1 MKEPT
6 TSQSKPISY
15 NRYKC
20 RCNIYKYRRAKRMTQ
35 DKLAHLVG
43 VRRETICRIEN
54 DKFVPSLELAIAL
67 SDALEESVN
76 ALFTLSIK

>member
-6 TSQSKPISY
+6 TSPINY

-20 RCNIYKYRRAKRMTQ
+20 QCNIYIYRRSKRMTQ

-67 SDALEESVN
+67 SDALDESVN
-76 ALFTLSIK
+76 TLFTLSIK

>member
-6 TSQSKPISY
+6 TSPINY

-20 RCNIYKYRRAKRMTQ
+20 QCNIYIYRRSKRMTQ

-54 DKFVPSLELAIAL
+54 DKFVPS
-67 SDALEESVN
+67 
-76 ALFTLSIK
+76 